1 MTLNKTETSVELAQI
16 EEMIDQRKEA
26 YLETLYKLLRIESIS
41 AQNKGI
47 DEACEMIKEEM
58 EAAGIATTIIPYAGN
73 PFVYGEIIKDPEAFT
88 LLIYGHYD
96 VQPPDPVD
104 EWLSPPFEPTIRDG
118 KIYCRG
124 VGDNKG
130 QLMAQILAIKSYI
143 DTAGELPI
151 NVKFIFEGEE
161 EISSPNLASFVAD
174 NKELLKADLVYT
186 SDGPKHDSGA
196 PLVLLG
202 VRGLTYIELKAKGA
216 KWDNHSGN
224 KGNISPNPAWK
235 IIDLLNTM
243 RDPDGRILIDGFYD
257 HIRPITKKE
266 EELIRNLPFDK
277 ANIAEQIGYDQF
289 DLEKEDYYRK
299 LTMEPTFNIAGFTS
313 GYGGEGSKTII
324 PSTATLKMD
333 IRLVVDQD
341 PEDVFN
347 KFAAHAKKY
356 APDIE
361 VKNLGGMKPS
371 RTPADLEIVGVVTN
385 AVRNAFRQEPVLQPG
400 MGGSLPDYVWTDV
413 LETPSIIIPYA
424 NFDEANHSPNEK
436 MGVDDFV
443 NGMKCTCHV
452 IAEIAKH
459 R

>member
-1 MTLNKTETSVELAQI
+1 MTNLETETSDILKRI
-16 EEMIDQRKEA
+16 EETIDNRKDE
-26 YLETLYKLLRIESIS
+26 YLEVLYKLLRVESIS
-41 AQNKGI
+41 AQNNGI
-47 DEACEMIKEEM
+47 DEACIMLKEVM
-58 EAAGIATTIIPYAGN
+58 EDAGIETKVIPYKKN
-73 PFVYGEIIKDPEAFT
+73 PFIYGEIIRDPKAFT

-96 VQPPDPVD
+96 VQPPDPID
-104 EWLSPPFEPTIRDG
+104 EWVSPPFEPTIRDG

-130 QLMAQILAIKSYI
+130 QLMAQILAVKSYI
-143 DTAGELPI
+143 DTVGNLPI
-151 NVKFIFEGEE
+151 NIKFIFEGEE
-161 EISSPNLASFVAD
+161 EIGSPNLASFVAE

-202 VRGLTYIELKAKGA
+202 VRGMTYIELTAKGA
-216 KWDNHSGN
+216 EWDNHSGN
-224 KGNISPNPAWK
+224 KGNIVPNPAWK

-243 RDPDGRILIDGFYD
+243 RDSEGRILIEGFYD
-257 HIRPITKKE
+257 NIRGITKRE
-266 EELIRNLPFDK
+266 EEIIRSLPFDK
-277 ANIAEQIGYDQF
+277 KNIASQIGYEDF
-289 DLEKEDYYRK
+289 DMEKEDYYRK
-299 LTMEPTFNIAGFTS
+299 LTLEPTFNIAGFTS

-324 PSTATLKMD
+324 PSTAVLKMD

-341 PEDVFN
+341 PDDIYE
-347 KFAAHAKKY
+347 KFSAHVKKY

-361 VKNLGGMKPS
+361 VKKLAAMKPS
-371 RTPADLEIVGVVTN
+371 RTSSNLEIVDVITN
-385 AVRNAFRQEPVLQPG
+385 AVRKAFRQEPVLQPS

-436 MGVDDFV
+436 IGVEDFI
-443 NGMKCTCHV
+443 NGIKCTCHV
-452 IAEIAKH
+452 IEEIAS